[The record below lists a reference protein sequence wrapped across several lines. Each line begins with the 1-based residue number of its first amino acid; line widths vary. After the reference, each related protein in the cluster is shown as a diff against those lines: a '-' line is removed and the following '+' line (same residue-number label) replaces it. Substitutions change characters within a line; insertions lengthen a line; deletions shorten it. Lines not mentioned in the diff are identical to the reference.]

1 MEKKVG
7 ELKELGK
14 QYMVKLKEA
23 KSKLAESESKV
34 ASLGM
39 QMIFLEAE
47 KSNSA
52 NFFLPSALS
61 PITHGLTQPPS
72 L

>member
-52 NFFLPSALS
+52 NFFCISIL
-61 PITHGLTQPPS
+61 
-72 L
+72 